1 MLCRQKSDRFVRARL
16 AGKNREIKKG
26 KSKSMPKTLI
36 IDGNSILNRAFYG
49 VRPMTTR
56 DGRPTNALYG
66 FVNMI
71 AKQLESLSPDAAGI
85 AFDLRAP
92 TFRHKACDFYK
103 ATRKGMPEELHA
115 QLEPA
120 KEAARLMGLHVLS
133 LEGYEADDIL
143 GTAAKHA
150 SDEGNDCYLLT
161 GDRDSFQL
169 VDDRVFVLLCT
180 TGETVLYD
188 KQKIAETYGGL
199 SPRDLIDVKA
209 LMGDTSDNIPGV
221 AGIGEKTAVKLISEF
236 SSLDALYASYES
248 SSLSAGVKAKLA
260 AGKESAYQSRFLA
273 EIVRDVPLPLS
284 FSDLRYDGMRK
295 GEFYTFLN
303 SFELKSL
310 IKRLSLEGA
319 AAPSLFDG
327 DGAGESAGEEKNS
340 APAVEKLPYE
350 KAPALPEISPHT
362 AVFADFS
369 AELLAV
375 DNGFL
380 YVLPLR
386 DEFLRAIFENP
397 SHELTVY
404 DAKEL
409 SHVLSARGISFAA
422 SYFDVMLA
430 DYVASPAAKG
440 DAESFLSGHDTT
452 GFDLSDPC
460 ERALCTAHI
469 LRAEQAALKEKLQK
483 DDLEFV
489 CYDIEFPLSR
499 VLFAMERRGFRL
511 DVDGLRDYGK
521 ILEERRSVRMNNIFA
536 LSGKEFNIQSPKQ
549 LGEVLF
555 DTLSLPALKKTKS
568 GYSTDAETL
577 EKLRP
582 YHPIINEILDFRT
595 VAKLN
600 STYVE
605 GLLKVCDLETHRVHT
620 TFKQALTLTGRLSSI
635 EPNLQN
641 IPIRQPEGRE
651 LRKYFTAKDG
661 CVLIDADYSQIELRI
676 LAALS
681 GDETMCRTFR
691 EGVDIHTMTASQVF
705 GVPTEEVTPEMRK
718 NAKAVNFGIVY
729 GISDFSLAGD
739 IGVTKKQAAD
749 YIERYFA
756 RYPRVREYLDSL
768 IAFAEQNG
776 YVKTYFGRRRYIPE
790 LTAKNK
796 VMQAFGKRVAM
807 NSPIQGTAADII
819 KIAMIRTEN
828 ALAKAGLAAKL
839 ILQVHDEL
847 IVECPEEEKDRAA
860 EILRREMENCVN
872 GFAVPLE
879 VSLAAGKT
887 WFSAHA

>member
-1 MLCRQKSDRFVRARL
+1 
-16 AGKNREIKKG
+16 
-26 KSKSMPKTLI
+26 MPKTLM

-56 DGRPTNALYG
+56 DGKPTNALYG
-66 FVNMI
+66 FINMI
-71 AKQLESLSPDAAGI
+71 AKQLDTLSPDAAGI

-103 ATRKGMPEELHA
+103 ATRKGMPDELYA

-120 KEAARLMGLHVLS
+120 KEAAALLGLHVLS

-143 GTAAKHA
+143 GTAAQKA
-150 SDEGNDCYLLT
+150 SQEGNECYLLT

-169 VDDRVFVLLCT
+169 VDDTVFVLLCT

-188 KQKIAETYGGL
+188 KQKIADTYNGL
-199 SPRDLIDVKA
+199 LPRKLIDVKA

-221 AGIGEKTAVKLISEF
+221 AGIGEKTAVKLINEF
-236 SSLDALYASYES
+236 SDLDSLYASYET
-248 SSLSAGVKAKLA
+248 SSLSAGIKAKLT

-284 FSDLRYDGMRK
+284 FADLRYEGIQK
-295 GEFYTFLN
+295 AALYTFLN
-303 SFELKSL
+303 SYELKSL
-310 IKRLSLEGA
+310 IKRFDLSA
-319 AAPSLFDG
+319 PSAPSLFTD
-327 DGAGESAGEEKNS
+327 EEARAATVQK
-340 APAVEKLPYE
+340 VEYQKVDS
-350 KAPALPEISPHT
+350 LPEIGQDA
-362 AVFADFS
+362 AVFADF
-369 AELLAV
+369 EGNAV
-375 DNGFL
+375 YLDNGSLF
-380 YVLPLR
+380 VLPLE
-386 DEFLRAIFENP
+386 DTVLRALFEDS
-397 SHELTVY
+397 SHTVTVY

-409 SHVLSARGISFAA
+409 SHALSARNIKFSAG
-422 SYFDVMLA
+422 YFDVMLA

-440 DAESFLSGHDTT
+440 PIESVLSGRDTA
-452 GFDLSDPC
+452 GFSLSDPC
-460 ERALCTAHI
+460 ERALCI
-469 LRAEQAALKEKLQK
+469 VRQLRGMKRELCEKIDRDGLGT
-483 DDLEFV
+483 V
-489 CYDIEFPLSR
+489 YYDIELPLSR
-499 VLFAMERRGFRL
+499 VLFAMEERGFRL
-511 DVDGLRDYGK
+511 DTDGLSAYGK
-521 ILEERRSVRMNNIFA
+521 VLEQRQEMRMNNIFS
-536 LSGKEFNIQSPKQ
+536 LSGCRFNIQSPKQ

-555 DTLSLPALKKTKS
+555 GTLSLPAFKKTKS

-605 GLLKVCDLETHRVHT
+605 GLLKVCDPTTGRVHT
-620 TFKQALTLTGRLSSI
+620 TFKQALTLTGRLSSV

-651 LRKYFTAKDG
+651 LRKFFIAKDG

-691 EGVDIHTMTASQVF
+691 DGVDIHAMTASQVF
-705 GVPTEEVTPEMRK
+705 GVLPEEVTPEMRK
-718 NAKAVNFGIVY
+718 SAKAVNFGIVY

-756 RYPRVREYLDSL
+756 RYPKIRTYLDGL
-768 IAFAEQNG
+768 YDFALQHG
-776 YVKTYFGRRRYIPE
+776 YVRTYFGRRRYIPE

-819 KIAMIRTEN
+819 KRAMIHTEK
-828 ALAKAGLAAKL
+828 ALSDAGLAAEL

-847 IVECPEEEKDRAA
+847 IVECPETEKEKAS
-860 EILRREMENCVN
+860 EILRREMENCVQD
-872 GFAVPLE
+872 FAVPLK
-879 VSLAAGKT
+879 VSLASGKT
-887 WFSAHA
+887 WFEAHA